1 MSTGDR
7 RAGASGGAGGVGRAR
22 GGGGVGSGGGPPVDV
37 AAVFFFIFEALA
49 PSLSP
54 MDLRAAA
61 TRISAL
67 LPSNF
72 AEAADSPLVPA
83 QLSYGGLAGVLTLG
97 DTEELAADR
106 CSECAKTKSRSARRV
121 WSIAHPPE

>member
-1 MSTGDR
+1 
-7 RAGASGGAGGVGRAR
+7 
-22 GGGGVGSGGGPPVDV
+22 
-37 AAVFFFIFEALA
+37 
-49 PSLSP
+49 

-106 CSECAKTKSRSARRV
+106 CSECADANSAASLAGDSSEDADDDALEGGAVAEQQQQQQQPARDGVFVRTLFA
-121 WSIAHPPE
+121 SGGASA